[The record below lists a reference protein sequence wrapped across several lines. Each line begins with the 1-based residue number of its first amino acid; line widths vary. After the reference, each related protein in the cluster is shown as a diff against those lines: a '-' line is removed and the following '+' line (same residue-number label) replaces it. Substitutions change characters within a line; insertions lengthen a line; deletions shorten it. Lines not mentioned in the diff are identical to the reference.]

1 MAGVRRGEV
10 WTVAAGGGYLGKPR
24 PAVIVQD
31 DRFDATASVTLCP
44 FTSDD
49 TDAPLVRLLVS
60 PTESNGLDA
69 PSRIMVDKLTT
80 VSKSKLGRRL
90 GRLDRE
96 DVLRLDR
103 SIFVFLGLGGPA
115 E

>member
-1 MAGVRRGEV
+1 MTAAHRQSLAVVAGVRRGEV
-10 WTVAAGGGYLGKPR
+10 WTVVAGGGYRGKPR
-24 PAVIVQD
+24 PAEIVQD

-49 TDAPLVRLLVS
+49 TDAPLLRLLVP
-60 PTESNGLDA
+60 PTE
-69 PSRIMVDKLTT
+69 
-80 VSKSKLGRRL
+80 SKSKLGRRL

-115 E
+115 AA